1 MIKKTILNH
10 SPIIAIVTL
19 IISCAF
25 IGDKLTLLLRFEREA
40 ILSGE
45 LYRLL
50 TAHIVH
56 LNWMHALMNVAAT
69 IIGWCLLRDSMT
81 NRQWILSIAISGL
94 VVSVLLFSLPE
105 LEWYVGFSGIIHGLM
120 LQGLILQKHLR
131 FIEKTLMV
139 SALFLKVFY
148 ELWQGSSTADLEF
161 IDGNIIVEAHL
172 FGLLAGLIMIIC
184 IKTMAFYRQ

>member
-1 MIKKTILNH
+1 MIKKFTLNH
-10 SPIIAIVTL
+10 FPIIAIVTL

-45 LYRLL
+45 LYRLF
-50 TAHIVH
+50 TAHFVH
-56 LNWMHALMNVAAT
+56 LNWIHALMNVAAT
-69 IIGWCLLRDSMT
+69 IIGWYLLRDSMT

-105 LEWYVGFSGIIHGLM
+105 LEWYVGFSGIIHGLI

-131 FIEKTLMV
+131 FIEKALMV
-139 SALFLKVFY
+139 SALLLKVFY
-148 ELWQGSSTADLEF
+148 ELWQGSSAADLEL

-172 FGLLAGLIMIIC
+172 FGLLAGLVMITC

>member
-1 MIKKTILNH
+1 MIKKFTLNH
-10 SPIIAIVTL
+10 FPIIAIVTL
-19 IISCAF
+19 IISSAF

-45 LYRLL
+45 LYRLF
-50 TAHIVH
+50 TAHFVH
-56 LNWMHALMNVAAT
+56 LNWIHALMNVAAT
-69 IIGWCLLRDSMT
+69 IIGWYLLRDSMT

-131 FIEKTLMV
+131 FIEKALMV
-139 SALFLKVFY
+139 SALLLKVFY
-148 ELWQGSSTADLEF
+148 ELWQGSSAADLEF

-172 FGLLAGLIMIIC
+172 FGLLAGLVMITC
-184 IKTMAFYRQ
+184 FKAMAFYRQ